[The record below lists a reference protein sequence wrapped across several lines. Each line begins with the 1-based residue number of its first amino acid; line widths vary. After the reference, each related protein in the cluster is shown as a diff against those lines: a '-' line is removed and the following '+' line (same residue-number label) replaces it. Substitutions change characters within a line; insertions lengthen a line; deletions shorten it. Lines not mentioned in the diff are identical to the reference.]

1 MCIQFE
7 RKVATKSDDIYET
20 QETKVKFQMNK
31 ISILNLDIF
40 TI

>member
-7 RKVATKSDDIYET
+7 RKVAKKSDDIDET
-20 QETKVKFQMNK
+20 QETKVKFQINK